1 MLAISVNKK
10 RKEKRGWR
18 GWEVDEQLCQT
29 ALPRMAA
36 GAVAVAI
43 CKAFLSGVYK
53 NLEGQEKC
61 WEGLSDG
68 CEGPQRCDNLING

>member
-1 MLAISVNKK
+1 
-10 RKEKRGWR
+10 
-18 GWEVDEQLCQT
+18 
-29 ALPRMAA
+29 MAA